1 MGAGASESDR
11 RASCSAAGLDKTPLT
26 FLGARPRAH
35 EPTAANSKYYNP
47 VVMSFIRDDWVKQ
60 QLRLRQNAYTVL
72 RKTRIATG
80 TWNVN
85 AKKPLAPSES
95 AQLVQWLQGSDSDGT
110 LPDIVALGFQE
121 VVDLNAVNV
130 VVNSNPSAQRSA
142 AWEEVLLTA
151 LNQHLAAGGGVSP
164 DRQYKIVKERH
175 LVGILLLVFVRL
187 DHVDHVRDQDGAT
200 AGVGIMGMMGNKGGA
215 AIRLT
220 FYGSSLCFCCAHL
233 AAHRENVTG
242 RNADYQNILS
252 KIEFGV
258 SASSS
263 SCYDGSS
270 SECVASNSLAGSG
283 SVGILSHDF
292 VFWLGDLNYRIQD
305 DVAMDEVFRLS
316 EGGPTHWAKL
326 WSHDQLNIERRRGNV
341 LKGFEEG
348 PLQFAPTYKFQA
360 GTSVYEKRPEK
371 KLRAP
376 AWCDRILWKAK
387 TPGHVELLSYNAV
400 PALDLSDHKPVH
412 AFFDVQITH
421 QVESKKAQVLR
432 EIMMQLDK
440 WENENMP
447 RVKLLQSD
455 GLQPSSGVV
464 GFTHVRY
471 GVQQTKTLVV
481 ENTGLVV
488 AHFRFIP
495 KLEEVTVCKPWLHVS
510 PTFGMIPPR
519 EKLVIRLTTLVDD
532 SIAHGLSSGQEGLDD
547 TMIMRIE
554 NGRDYFIVVSGQ
566 YDNSCFGTTLE
577 QLITRT
583 EPVRHIKVPTHGSSR
598 SANHPSQQRVSGGS
612 VQKIPKELW
621 RMVNDIYEHA
631 MDDVDLFLEPG
642 DQAEIVQL
650 REALDTGHEFP
661 AHRGSSTAELLVS
674 WLQSLRES
682 VIPDDVLVSAL
693 ANGHANVAQTCRLLL
708 DQLSP
713 LRFNV
718 IIYLISFLKELLNR
732 RQTNRSNPEA
742 LAAVFSSCLVS
753 RPQIQRAASKSTD
766 DRCSLLSTPLSSA
779 STVSTSFSSSGS
791 SQSALGLLIVDDRS
805 RRSTC
810 DSDQT
815 NASQQWTEAM
825 RPLLLYWLTTS
836 AL

>member
-1 MGAGASESDR
+1 MEAGASEVDR
-11 RASCSAAGLDKTPLT
+11 RASCSAAGLDKTPLA

-60 QLRLRQNAYTVL
+60 QLRLRQSAYTEL
-72 RKTRIATG
+72 RKTRIVTG

-85 AKKPLAPSES
+85 AKKPLAPSEA
-95 AQLVQWLQGSDSDGT
+95 AQLVQWLQSSGANGE

-151 LNQHLAAGGGVSP
+151 LNQHLAAGGG
-164 DRQYKIVKERH
+164 DRQYKILKERH

-200 AGVGIMGMMGNKGGA
+200 AGVGIMGVMGNKGGA
-215 AIRLT
+215 AIRLM

-252 KIEFGV
+252 KIEFGG
-258 SASSS
+258 STSS
-263 SCYDGSS
+263 YDGSS
-270 SECVASNSLAGSG
+270 SECAFSSGLAGSS

-305 DVAMDEVFRLS
+305 DVAVDEVFRLS
-316 EGGPTHWAKL
+316 EGGPSHWAKL
-326 WSHDQLNIERRRGNV
+326 SPHDQLNIERRRGNV

-348 PLQFAPTYKFQA
+348 PLLFAPTYKYQA
-360 GTSVYEKRPEK
+360 GRSIYEKRPEK

-387 TPGHVELLSYNAV
+387 TPAHVELLAYNAV

-421 QVESKKAQVLR
+421 QVESKKTQVLR

-532 SIAHGLSSGQEGLDD
+532 AIAHGLSSGEESLDD

-583 EPVRHIKVPTHGSSR
+583 EPVRHVKVPTHGGSR
-598 SANHPSQQRVSGGS
+598 SPNYPTQQRGNGGS
-612 VQKIPKELW
+612 AQKIPKELW
-621 RMVNDIYEHA
+621 RVVNDIYEHA

-661 AHRGSSTAELLVS
+661 VHRGSSTAELLVS

-682 VIPDDVLVSAL
+682 VIPDEILVSAL

-718 IIYLISFLKELLNR
+718 LIYLISFLKELLNR
-732 RQTNRSNPEA
+732 RQINRSSPEA

-753 RPQIQRAASKSTD
+753 QPHIQRVASKSAD
-766 DRCSLLSTPLSSA
+766 DRCSLLSAPLSSA
-779 STVSTSFSSSGS
+779 STVSTSYSSSGS
-791 SQSALGLLIVDDRS
+791 NQSALGLLIVDDRS

-810 DSDQT
+810 DSEQT

-825 RPLLLYWLTTS
+825 QPLLLYWLTTS